1 MKFDVTSQVTLSGN
15 QQPVR
20 TEITEAAMELGPE
33 VSTHVSTDFMH
44 VHLFNKF
51 FGWVTSNVW
60 FCHKWFHQF
69 NWPIFLCYVMEK
81 IDKKI
86 VGFLCVLLLDM
97 YVNCIL
103 FEIYMNWAKHTYTS
117 NVVKV
122 TRQKKK
128 KQNGRVTWFLVG

>member
-1 MKFDVTSQVTLSGN
+1 
-15 QQPVR
+15 
-20 TEITEAAMELGPE
+20 
-33 VSTHVSTDFMH
+33 
-44 VHLFNKF
+44 
-51 FGWVTSNVW
+51 
-60 FCHKWFHQF
+60 
-69 NWPIFLCYVMEK
+69 MEK